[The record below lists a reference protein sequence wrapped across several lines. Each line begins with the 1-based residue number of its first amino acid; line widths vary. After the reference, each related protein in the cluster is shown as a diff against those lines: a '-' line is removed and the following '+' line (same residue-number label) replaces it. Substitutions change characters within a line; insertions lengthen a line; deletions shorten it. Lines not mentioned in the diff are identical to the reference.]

1 MKAPLRILAGEPA
14 HQALMRGVDR
24 MAGLLRPTLGPLPR
38 TVAIGRLTSLSLGPE
53 VLDSGALIAR
63 RTLQL
68 ADPFEDMGAMLIRH
82 LAWRVY
88 ERAGDGTAT
97 AAVLAQSLLRSG
109 MRYVAAGFNP
119 LELRTGLQLGL
130 EVASEE
136 LRRLARPIDGPP
148 EIARVVA
155 GNLGSPNR
163 RDVADMIGEVVD
175 AVGPDGSIV
184 VENAQGIQTVCEYID
199 GVRWNEGFVSTFLLR
214 PDEATTSRML
224 NPRVLATSYVL
235 EKAEQLVPVLE
246 ACVSASDRNLFIVAP
261 EVRDSAVG
269 VLVANREKGI
279 LERVVAVK
287 APSFGDQRTAILEDI
302 AAITGGRCI
311 SEHRGDR
318 LADVKASDLGR
329 ARQAWATR
337 TAFGILGGVGDKA
350 EIRQRIVHARVELEN
365 APAND
370 PYTLNLL
377 RERIGRLAGSAAII
391 RVGAPSPP
399 EQQDLKTRVEAAVRS
414 ARSALRDGVVPGG
427 GGALVACAGRL
438 VSLES
443 DSLGVKALATALCE
457 PMRAIV
463 RNAGMESA
471 PIVDRARQ
479 NGEIY
484 DVLREEWVDPWRSG
498 ILDPLTVTLAALEAS
513 VSVAMTALTSDVLVR
528 RKHPPTAVEP

>member
-1 MKAPLRILAGEPA
+1 MKARSRILAGTAA
-14 HQALMRGVDR
+14 HLALMRGVDQ

-38 TVAIGRLTSLSLGPE
+38 TVAIGRLTSFSLGPE
-53 VLDSGALIAR
+53 VLDSGAIIAR

-82 LAWRVY
+82 AAWRVY
-88 ERAGDGTAT
+88 ERAGDGSAT
-97 AAVLAQSLLRSG
+97 AGVLAQSLLRSG
-109 MRYVAAGFNP
+109 MRFVAAGFNP
-119 LELRTGLQLGL
+119 LELRAGLQLGL
-130 EVASEE
+130 EVAIEE
-136 LRRLARPIDGPP
+136 LRGLARPIDGPP
-148 EIARVVA
+148 EIARVIA

-184 VENAQGIQTVCEYID
+184 VENAQGTQTVCEYID

-224 NPRVLATSYVL
+224 DPRVLVTGYVL

-246 ACVSASDRNLFIVAP
+246 ACVSAGDRNLFIVAP

-269 VLVANREKGI
+269 VLVTNREKGI

-287 APSFGDQRTAILEDI
+287 APSFGDQRAAILEDI

-311 SEHRGDR
+311 SEQCGDR
-318 LADVKASDLGR
+318 LAEVTASDLGR

-350 EIRQRIVHARVELEN
+350 ALRQRIIQARAELEN
-365 APAND
+365 TAASD
-370 PYTLNLL
+370 VYTLNLL
-377 RERIGRLAGSAAII
+377 QERIGRLSGSAAII

-399 EQQDLKTRVEAAVRS
+399 EQQELKLRVEAAVRS
-414 ARSALRDGVVPGG
+414 ARAALRDGVVPGG
-427 GGALVACAGRL
+427 GGALVACARRL
-438 VSLES
+438 AGLES
-443 DSLGVKALATALCE
+443 DSLGVKALAEALCE

-463 RNAGMESA
+463 RNAGIESA
-471 PIVDRARQ
+471 PIIDRARR
-479 NGEIY
+479 NGEVF
-484 DVLREEWVDPWRSG
+484 DVLHQEWVDPWHSG
-498 ILDPLTVTLAALEAS
+498 ILDPLTVTQAALEAS

-528 RKHPPTAVEP
+528 RKRPPTAVEP